1 MANMDKIQDKLS
13 LLPAKP
19 GCYLMKDVDGQII
32 YVGKAIKLKQRVR
45 SYFHGVHDFKTTK
58 LVSNIEDFEYIV
70 CDSEKDALLL
80 EINLIKKH
88 TPRFNIMFMDDKS
101 YPYIKLT
108 KTNAPLLMVVRNTKD
123 KHAYYFG
130 PFPDARAAHTTKD
143 LLNKLYP
150 LRKCAK
156 IPKKVCLYY
165 HIGQCLAP
173 CVYQIDPK
181 TYEHMVQDIRN
192 FLKGDTSEVV
202 QQLHTQMQT
211 ASAKLD
217 FERAQEIHETIL
229 SIEHVVQHQVVQFR
243 DKKDRDVF
251 HYYYDKGYLCV
262 QGFFLRNGKILERA
276 MSITPLY
283 EEVEDAFISF
293 ILQFYEANTLP
304 QELLLPHEITTDL
317 RDVLETKV
325 VKPLRGEK
333 RALLNMVRKNAQKA
347 HEDQFE
353 LVKRKDDNRYHAL
366 VELSQIF
373 NKKIESIEVYDNSHI
388 SGAYN
393 VSGMVVFKDGLP
405 SKKDYRMYKLDGYIS
420 DTDSMKEVIYRR
432 FLRLLK
438 EKRASNDMLI
448 VDGGKAQINAARSI
462 LDELGI
468 DIVLCGLLKDDKHN
482 TNQLMDR
489 YGNII
494 DVKKGSP
501 LFFFLAQMQEEVHR
515 FAISYHKKLRLKA
528 QTKSILDDVSGMG
541 EARKE
546 KMMKHFKSM
555 KRVKQATLDEL
566 YQVLPKAVAY
576 NVYRLFHQEED

>member
-1 MANMDKIQDKLS
+1 MDKIQDKLS